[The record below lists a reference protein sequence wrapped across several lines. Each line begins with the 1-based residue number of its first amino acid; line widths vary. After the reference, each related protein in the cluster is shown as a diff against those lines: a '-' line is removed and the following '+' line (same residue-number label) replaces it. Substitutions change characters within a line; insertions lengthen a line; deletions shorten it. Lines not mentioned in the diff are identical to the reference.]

1 MSERLELPQ
10 PYLVFIA
17 DVDDP
22 RYAKTAKGLIDW
34 VPEQCVG
41 EWALPGNPLRLGL
54 PVLDPVAARARG
66 ARSLVIGVAP
76 VGGRILPAWVS
87 ALAQALEAG
96 LDLVSGMHTPLA
108 GIPALA
114 AAAER
119 CGRRLIDVRIPPSD
133 LPVASGYPRS
143 GRRVL
148 TVGTDCAVGKKYT
161 ALALT
166 RAFRERGVDVSFRA
180 TGQTGILIAG
190 EGLPI
195 DAVKADFIAGAAE
208 LLSPP
213 ADPEHWDV
221 IEGQGSLIHP
231 GYAAVSLGLL
241 SGSQPNVLVLCHEL
255 GRTHVSGYGPD
266 FPLLPPAA
274 LIDLNLAHARLR
286 RPDARCAGVSLNTGA
301 VSEDMAEQA
310 MRALEQELGLPVAD
324 PLRGGSRLAALVEH
338 CLCGNV

>member
-1 MSERLELPQ
+1 MSKGLELPQ

-17 DVDDP
+17 DIDDP

-34 VPEQCVG
+34 VPEQCTG
-41 EWALPGNPLRLGL
+41 EWALPGNALRLGL
-54 PVLDPVAARARG
+54 PVLEPAAARARG

-76 VGGRILPAWVS
+76 VGGRILPAWVP
-87 ALAQALEAG
+87 ALVQALEAG

-119 CGRRLIDVRIPPSD
+119 SGRRLIDVRIPPAE
-133 LPVASGYPRS
+133 LPVASGRPRS
-143 GRRVL
+143 GRRLL

-166 RAFRERGVDVSFRA
+166 RALRERGVDARFRA

-190 EGLPI
+190 DGIPI

-208 LLSPP
+208 LLSPA
-213 ADPEHWDV
+213 ADPAHWDV
-221 IEGQGSLIHP
+221 IEGQGSLVHP

-241 SGSQPNVLVLCHEL
+241 SGSQPDVLVLCHEL
-255 GRTHVSGYGPD
+255 GRTFVSGYGPE
-266 FPLLPPAA
+266 FALLPLAE
-274 LIDLNLAHARLR
+274 LIELNLAHARLR

-301 VSEDMAEQA
+301 VSEREAMQA
-310 MRALEQELGLPVAD
+310 MEDLEQQLGLPVAD
-324 PLRGGSRLAALVEH
+324 PVRGGSRLFALIDN
-338 CLCGNV
+338 CLSEKA